1 MSMNLQQ
8 MVNMGAGGGA
18 ALFSLLNNG
27 RQAMLDAAAMRPQ
40 DGGQSFQQRF
50 QDRAGVALMLHG
62 ERSDM
67 PNIPLFAQAL
77 EHIFAE
83 IYKIEFNNLPMAE
96 GNVLPHDTSVPNH
109 VETWKYRTLQSYGQA
124 VIGDPG
130 AYGSYPMVSIGG
142 REFQGNVA
150 AVINAFAYTIQEMR
164 VLAAVGGE
172 LERMY
177 AEAARRAHEEIMDRV
192 GWWGDKNHNLY
203 GLMTHPNMPV
213 VYAPV
218 GTLNS
223 TKWVDKSF
231 DEIFADVLFL
241 ATASEDRTYGRE
253 VADLI
258 LIPRDVRTLF
268 LSKRIENDSTTL
280 KQHIENNM
288 DGVEI
293 MVCDQL
299 NATHKDNPLGV
310 GYAVAIKRDKSA
322 GSLIVPQE
330 FEMFDPRWEGMRWVT
345 PCHSRIGGVKIPKP
359 YAFTIMPGVS

>member
-1 MSMNLQQ
+1 MSMNLMQ
-8 MVNMGAGGGA
+8 MVQAGFNGSA
-18 ALFSLLNNG
+18 LLFSALNNG
-27 RQAMLDAAAMRPQ
+27 RQTMADAAAMRSGEERP
-40 DGGQSFQQRF
+40 F
-50 QDRAGVALMLHG
+50 QDRFTDRATVALALHG

-96 GNVLPHDTSVPNH
+96 GEILPHDTSVPNH

-124 VIGDPG
+124 VIGDPA

-142 REFQGNVA
+142 REYQGNVA

-172 LERMY
+172 LESMY

-218 GTLNS
+218 GALNS
-223 TKWVDKSF
+223 TKWVNKTF
-231 DEIFADVLFL
+231 DEIFADMLYL
-241 ATASEDRTYGRE
+241 ATASENRTYGRE

-258 LIPRDVRTLF
+258 LIPRDARTLF

-280 KQHIENNM
+280 KQHIENNL

-293 MVCDQL
+293 KVCDQL
-299 NATHKDNPLGV
+299 NASHKDNPLGV